1 MTALER
7 RILEVATWILKVNPQ
22 FERNYFRS
30 EEINSLWGNNAL
42 IKNRYPLVSAD
53 GVVETARRRELL
65 LQERGIPLVSL
76 EEAATYGNLVYT
88 LPEESHLDG
97 GAEFYSQGL
106 VDIWEVPAWDTWVGF
121 GNHEFKEFDL
131 YPSAVVSWIPRTVND
146 LFFSGREVSIIENLG
161 WLDLNTDNQFLSSL
175 TGEPEDLIF
184 LDIADEDK
192 AAMSLRLQLING
204 WEAGIEKEVESNEEV
219 GDAVIK
225 PVTGRL
231 LDTIKNWFK

>member
-22 FERNYFRS
+22 FEHNYFRS
-30 EEINSLWGNNAL
+30 EEINSLCGNNAL
-42 IKNRYPLVSAD
+42 IKNKYPLVSAD
-53 GVVETARRRELL
+53 GVVETAKRRALL

-76 EEAATYGNLVYT
+76 EEAAIYGNLVYT

-106 VDIWEVPAWDTWVGF
+106 VDIWEVPAWDTWIAF
-121 GNHEFKEFDL
+121 GNHEFKQFNL
-131 YPSAVVSWIPRTVND
+131 YPSAVISWIPRTVND
-146 LFFSGREVSIIENLG
+146 LFFSGRAVSIIENLG
-161 WLDLNTDNQFLSSL
+161 WLELNTNNEFLSSL
-175 TGEPEDLIF
+175 IGEPENLVF

-192 AAMSLRLQLING
+192 GAMSLRLRLING
-204 WEAGIEKEVESNEEV
+204 WETEVERKVEINEEV
-219 GDAVIK
+219 SDAIVK

-231 LDTIKNWFK
+231 LNTIKNWFK

>member
-22 FERNYFRS
+22 FEHNYFRS
-30 EEINSLWGNNAL
+30 EEINSLCGNNAL
-42 IKNRYPLVSAD
+42 IKNKYPLVSAD
-53 GVVETARRRELL
+53 GVVETAKRRALL

-76 EEAATYGNLVYT
+76 EEAAIYGNLVYT

-106 VDIWEVPAWDTWVGF
+106 VDIWEVPAWDTWIAL
-121 GNHEFKEFDL
+121 GNHEFKEFNL
-131 YPSAVVSWIPRTVND
+131 YPSAVISWIPRTVND
-146 LFFSGREVSIIENLG
+146 LFFSGRAVSIIENLG
-161 WLDLNTDNQFLSSL
+161 WLELNTNNEFLSSL
-175 TGEPEDLIF
+175 TGEPENLVF

-192 AAMSLRLQLING
+192 GAMSLRLQLING
-204 WEAGIEKEVESNEEV
+204 WETEVERKVEINEEV
-219 GDAVIK
+219 SDAIVK

-231 LDTIKNWFK
+231 LNTIKNWFK